1 MAERVV
7 IGIVRQTR
15 GLHGELVVE
24 SRTDL
29 PDRFEQ
35 LEELYL
41 VTSSGERRV
50 TIESV
55 RRPKDP
61 EIWIQFREVTDREGG
76 KSLRGATL
84 EIDLEDRPEPP
95 EGTYYYDQL
104 VGLDVFDVSGMQIGT
119 LTSVFPRGGQDVYG
133 VKTPD
138 GEVLIPATD
147 AIVKSVDLKAGRMII
162 DPPDGLLEDEHAN

>member
-15 GLHGELVVE
+15 GNHGELVVE
-24 SRTDL
+24 SQTDL

-35 LEELYL
+35 LEQLYL
-41 VTSSGERRV
+41 VTSWGEQMV
-50 TIESV
+50 TIDSV

-61 EIWIQFREVTDREGG
+61 EVWIQLREITDREGG
-76 KSLRGATL
+76 KRLRGATL
-84 EIDLEDRPEPP
+84 EIDLDLRPDPP

-104 VGLDVFDVSGMQIGT
+104 EGLDVYDLSGEQVGT
-119 LTSVFPRGGQDVYG
+119 LTQVFSRGGQDVYG

-138 GEVLIPATD
+138 GEVLIPATS
-147 AIVKSVDLKAGRMII
+147 AIVKNVDLKAGKMTI

>member
-7 IGIVRQTR
+7 IGIVRRTR
-15 GLHGELVVE
+15 GIHGELVVE
-24 SRTDL
+24 SQTDL

-35 LEELYL
+35 LKQLYL
-41 VTSSGERRV
+41 VTSAGERLV
-50 TIESV
+50 TIDSV

-61 EIWIQFREVTDREGG
+61 EVWIQFREITDREAG

-84 EIDLEDRPEPP
+84 EVDIEDRPAPP

-104 VGLDVFDVSGMQIGT
+104 EGLAVCDLSGMQIGT
-119 LTSVFPRGGQDVYG
+119 LTQVYPRGGQDIYG

-147 AIVKSVDLKAGRMII
+147 AIVKSVDLKAGIMTI